1 MSMAPPAALAD
12 LDVEQPGFYLRDDYF
27 ELLAWLR
34 EHDPVH
40 RSANGMVLL
49 SRYDDI
55 REVSRRPEAFSS
67 RRGALINDP
76 LRLAEP
82 NDAAGSLLHL
92 DPPIHAEYRKLL
104 NREFTPRAV
113 GRMEQAIRR
122 ITAETFDGLAGGDE
136 VDLVER
142 IAMPIPVRVIADL
155 LGVADG
161 DLADFRRWSDAVI
174 EITDNPTPEVIA
186 AAGELFGFLDGH
198 VRQRFDAPGDDL
210 LSMLAT
216 SQVGGAPLTRA
227 QLQMFAVTLMIAG
240 NETTRGLIAGGALA
254 LAEHADQ
261 RAALAAEPD
270 RIGGAVEELLR
281 WVTPIQAFC
290 RTASTDAAVGGQ
302 PVGAGDYVVLL
313 YASGNRDES
322 AFGPTAGVLD
332 VRRPPTPAH
341 VAFGFGEHLCLGAA
355 LARLEARVVFE
366 ELLGRF
372 PTYEVV
378 APATYAS
385 STLTRNL
392 ASLPVRL

>member
-1 MSMAPPAALAD
+1 
-12 LDVEQPGFYLRDDYF
+12 
-27 ELLAWLR
+27 
-34 EHDPVH
+34 
-40 RSANGMVLL
+40 VLL
-49 SRYDDI
+49 TRYDDI

-113 GRMEQAIRR
+113 GRMEEAIRR

-136 VDLVER
+136 IDLVER
-142 IAMPIPVRVIADL
+142 IAMPIPVLVIADL
-155 LGVADG
+155 LGIADG

-198 VRQRFDAPGDDL
+198 VRQRIDAPGDDL

-240 NETTRGLIAGGALA
+240 NETTRGLIAGGGLA

-261 RAALAAEPD
+261 RTALAAEPD

-290 RTASTDAAVGGQ
+290 RTARTDAAVGGR